1 MSYFLLQPRSAYS
14 SKDTA
19 RPAFLQVH
27 FVLFSHD
34 LILAPVL
41 CSASTGIFV
50 AARHIR
56 LGNWFS
62 WEKNTLHFPGYF
74 SAGSVS
80 HLGFT
85 GCPQKYLR
93 QLNKGLHQDRDKQ
106 LGASRGLLE
115 TDQLSE
121 PGLKMTICATETEL
135 CLCVALRDVVSG
147 MVVMS

>member
-62 WEKNTLHFPGYF
+62 WEKKHITFSWLFFSWISFP
-74 SAGSVS
+74 SW
-80 HLGFT
+80 FT
-85 GCPQKYLR
+85 GWPQKYLR

-106 LGASRGLLE
+106 LGASRDLLE

-135 CLCVALRDVVSG
+135 CVCGALRDVVSG
-147 MVVMS
+147 IVMMS

>member
-80 HLGFT
+80 HLGSLDGHRNT
-85 GCPQKYLR
+85 Y
-93 QLNKGLHQDRDKQ
+93 
-106 LGASRGLLE
+106 ASLTRGY
-115 TDQLSE
+115 
-121 PGLKMTICATETEL
+121 IRTETSSWGPAGICWRQTSSL
-135 CLCVALRDVVSG
+135 NQV
-147 MVVMS
+147 